1 VPGVRVAVRPTS
13 ARTVPAP
20 VSTLPAI
27 RLPCGSCG
35 SVRTTTIS
43 MTLTDGTSV
52 DFTSCRACE
61 HKTWASERGA
71 LALDHVLARATR
83 RRA

>member
-1 VPGVRVAVRPTS
+1 
-13 ARTVPAP
+13 
-20 VSTLPAI
+20 
-27 RLPCGSCG
+27 
-35 SVRTTTIS
+35 VRTTTIS

-71 LALDHVLARATR
+71 LALDHVLSRATR